1 MSILTSPS
9 PTTEITAPATLAGA
23 ATTSTTPPATEERKG
38 LTKKEVAGDHPT
50 WCPGCGDFSVL
61 ALYFKLI
68 EKRKMVHEKIT
79 TVAGI
84 GCSSRFP
91 YFVQAHGVHFIH
103 GRALPFASGI
113 SLSRPDLHVFVFGG
127 DGDAFSIG
135 GNHFTHTARKNIKLT
150 YCVMDNWVYGLTKK
164 QTSPTS
170 PLGFKSKTDQWGA
183 VDHPINPMKQA
194 IAAGATF
201 VARTTHSNPN
211 HVLQMMEAA
220 MDHDG
225 FSFIECLS
233 ECVEFYEG
241 AFDASNPRKGGVFK
255 EVPKDH
261 DVTDEGAAYKL
272 AGDSFPGYFG
282 IFYKNGAKAT
292 KNAKE
297 QEIIKNHQTKFTG
310 LKDWQILQKNFDRM
324 K

>member
-1 MSILTSPS
+1 MSSSLTDAPARAGDLTSVVL
-9 PTTEITAPATLAGA
+9 PA
-23 ATTSTTPPATEERKG
+23 SDRKP
-38 LTKKEVAGDHPT
+38 LSKKELAADQPT

-68 EKRKMVHEKIT
+68 EKRKLWHEKIT
-79 TVAGI
+79 TIAGI

-91 YFVQAHGVHFIH
+91 YFVQAHGVHYIH
-103 GRALPFASGI
+103 GRALPFASGV

-135 GNHFTHTARKNIKLT
+135 GNHFNHTARKNIRMT
-150 YCVMDNWVYGLTKK
+150 YVVMDNWVYGLTKK

-170 PLGFKSKTDQWGA
+170 PQGFKSKTDVGGA
-183 VDHPINPMKQA
+183 VDRPINPLKQA
-194 IAAGATF
+194 ISAGATF
-201 VARTTHSNPN
+201 VARTTHTNPN

-225 FSFIECLS
+225 FSFVECLS

-241 AFDASNPRKGGVFK
+241 AFDASNPRKGGVFNT
-255 EVPKDH
+255 VPADH
-261 DVTDEGAAYKL
+261 DVADEIAAYKL
-272 AGDSFPGYFG
+272 ADAAFPGYFG
-282 IFYKNGAKAT
+282 ILYKASCPT
-292 KNAKE
+292 KNANEAKINAAA
-297 QEIIKNHQTKFTG
+297 QEKVKG
-310 LKDWQILQKNFDRM
+310 LKDWQILKQTFDRL

>member
-1 MSILTSPS
+1 M
-9 PTTEITAPATLAGA
+9 
-23 ATTSTTPPATEERKG
+23 STTTDISPPKGPVSTPQPDIERKG
-38 LTKKEVAGDHPT
+38 LTKKEVAADHPT

-68 EKRKMVHEKIT
+68 EKRKLWHEKIT

-91 YFVQAHGVHFIH
+91 YFVQAHGAHFIH

-135 GNHFTHTARKNIKLT
+135 GNHFNHTARKNIKLT
-150 YCVMDNWVYGLTKK
+150 YVVMDNWVYGLTKK

-170 PLGFKSKTDQWGA
+170 PLGFKSKTDMWGA
-183 VDHPINPMKQA
+183 FDYPINPMKQA

-225 FSFIECLS
+225 FSFVECLS

-241 AFDASNPRKGGVFK
+241 AFDASNPRKGGMFK
-255 EVPKDH
+255 EVPKTH
-261 DVTDEGAAYKL
+261 DVTDEIAAYRL
-272 AGDSFPGYFG
+272 ADDPFPGYFG
-282 IFYKNGAKAT
+282 LFYRNPKPT
-292 KNAKE
+292 KNAREAEVQKTMME
-297 QEIIKNHQTKFTG
+297 KVNG
-310 LKDWQILQKNFDRM
+310 LKDWQILQKSFDRLR
-324 K
+324 

>member
-1 MSILTSPS
+1 MSSSITEIPARGGNITSVPS
-9 PTTEITAPATLAGA
+9 PATNGNGV
-23 ATTSTTPPATEERKG
+23 EERKG
-38 LTKKEVAGDHPT
+38 LTKKEIAADHPT

-68 EKRKMVHEKIT
+68 EKRKLWQEKIT

-91 YFVQAHGVHFIH
+91 YFVQAHGAHFIH

-135 GNHFTHTARKNIKLT
+135 GNHFNHTARKNVKMT

-170 PLGFKSKTDQWGA
+170 PLGFKSKTDVTGA
-183 VDHPINPMKQA
+183 LDQPINPMKQA
-194 IAAGATF
+194 ISAGASF
-201 VARTTHSNPN
+201 VARTTSSNPN

-241 AFDASNPRKGGVFK
+241 AFDASNPRKGGVFA

-261 DVTDEGAAYKL
+261 DVTDELAAYKL
-272 AGDSFPGYFG
+272 AGEPFPGKFG
-282 IFYKNGAKAT
+282 IFYKANRAT
-292 KNAKE
+292 KNANE
-297 QEIIKNHQTKFTG
+297 QKIIGAAREKTKS
-310 LKDWQILQKNFDRM
+310 LQDWQILQKNFDRL

>member
-1 MSILTSPS
+1 MSVSTVVDAPS
-9 PTTEITAPATLAGA
+9 SKPQSAPVPPSASAPAAGA
-23 ATTSTTPPATEERKG
+23 PDGERKG
-38 LTKKEVAGDHPT
+38 LTKKEIAADHPT

-68 EKRKMVHEKIT
+68 EKRKLHHEKIT

-91 YFVQAHGVHFIH
+91 YFVQAHGAHFIH
-103 GRALPFASGI
+103 GRALAFASGI
-113 SLSRPDLHVFVFGG
+113 SLSRPDLHPFVFGG

-135 GNHFTHTARKNIKLT
+135 GNHFNHTARRNINLT
-150 YCVMDNWVYGLTKK
+150 YVVMDNWVYGLTKK

-170 PLGFKSKTDQWGA
+170 PLGFKSKTDLWGA
-183 VDHPINPMKQA
+183 VDYPINPLKQA
-194 IAAGATF
+194 LAAGATF
-201 VARTTHSNPN
+201 VARTTHTNPN

-220 MDHDG
+220 IDHNG

-241 AFDASNPRKGGVFK
+241 AFDASNPRKGGVFNL
-255 EVPKDH
+255 VPKEH
-261 DVTDEGAAYKL
+261 DVTDELAAYKL
-272 AGDSFPGYFG
+272 ASTPFPGYFG
-282 IFYKNGAKAT
+282 VFYKSDKPT
-292 KNAKE
+292 KNEKE
-297 QEIIKNHQTKFTG
+297 AEVIQSYREKVKG
-310 LKDWQILQKNFDRM
+310 KADWEILQQSFNRM

>member
-1 MSILTSPS
+1 MSSPS
-9 PTTEITAPATLAGA
+9 IPFETLPRTGNVP
-23 ATTSTTPPATEERKG
+23 STPVPLIADADRKG
-38 LTKKEVAGDHPT
+38 LTKKEAAADHPT

-68 EKRKMVHEKIT
+68 EKRKIYHEKIT

-91 YFVQAHGVHFIH
+91 YFVQAHGAHFIH
-103 GRALPFASGI
+103 GRALPFASGV
-113 SLSRPDLHVFVFGG
+113 SLTRPDLHVFVFGG

-135 GNHFTHTARKNIKLT
+135 GNHFNHTARKNIKMT
-150 YCVMDNWVYGLTKK
+150 YCVMDNFVYGLTKK

-170 PLGFKSKTDQWGA
+170 PLGFKSKTDTWGA
-183 VDHPINPMKQA
+183 VDQPINPMRQA
-194 IAAGATF
+194 ISAGATF
-201 VARTTHSNPN
+201 VARTTATNPN

-233 ECVEFYEG
+233 ECIEFYEG
-241 AFDASNPRKGGVFK
+241 AFDAANPRKGGKFDL
-255 EVPKDH
+255 VPAEH
-261 DVTDEGAAYKL
+261 DATDEVAAYRI
-272 AGDSFPGYFG
+272 AGDPFPGKFG
-282 IFYKNGAKAT
+282 IFYKVNKPT
-292 KNAKE
+292 KNANEAKITSSMQEKVKE
-297 QEIIKNHQTKFTG
+297 LNTA
-310 LKDWQILQKNFDRM
+310 QILQKTFDRM

>member
-1 MSILTSPS
+1 MSETKIEIPNRVAGNIVSVSAPS
-9 PTTEITAPATLAGA
+9 LPV
-23 ATTSTTPPATEERKG
+23 EERKG
-38 LTKKEVAGDHPT
+38 LTKKDIAADHPT

-68 EKRKMVHEKIT
+68 EKRKMWQEKIT

-91 YFVQAHGVHFIH
+91 YFVQAHGVHYIH
-103 GRALPFASGI
+103 GRALAFASGI
-113 SLSRPDLHVFVFGG
+113 SLSRPDLHLFVFGG

-135 GNHFTHTARKNIKLT
+135 GNHFNHTARKNVKMT
-150 YCVMDNWVYGLTKK
+150 YVVMDNWVYGLTKK

-170 PLGFKSKTDQWGA
+170 PLGFKSKTDTWGA
-183 VDHPINPMKQA
+183 VDYPINPMKQA
-194 IAAGATF
+194 IAAGASF
-201 VARTTHSNPN
+201 VARTTHTNPN

-241 AFDASNPRKGGVFK
+241 AFDASNPRKGGVFN

-261 DVTDEGAAYKL
+261 DVTDELAAYKL
-272 AGDSFPGYFG
+272 ANEPFPGYFG
-282 IFYKNGAKAT
+282 IFYKSAKAT

-297 QEIIKNHQTKFTG
+297 ANIIKTSQEKVKG
-310 LKDWQILQKNFDRM
+310 MKDWEILQKTFDRL

>member
-1 MSILTSPS
+1 MSSSL
-9 PTTEITAPATLAGA
+9 TEIPARGGNITSVSAPSL
-23 ATTSTTPPATEERKG
+23 EERKP
-38 LTKKEVAGDHPT
+38 LTKKEISADHPT

-68 EKRKMVHEKIT
+68 EKRKLWHEKIT
-79 TVAGI
+79 TIAGI

-91 YFVQAHGVHFIH
+91 YFVQAHGAHYIH
-103 GRALPFASGI
+103 GRALPFASGV

-135 GNHFTHTARKNIKLT
+135 GNHFNHTARKNIKMT
-150 YCVMDNWVYGLTKK
+150 YVVMDNWVYGLTKK

-170 PLGFKSKTDQWGA
+170 PIGFKSKTDVTGA
-183 VDHPINPMKQA
+183 LDQPINPMKQA
-194 IAAGATF
+194 ISAGATF
-201 VARTTHSNPN
+201 VARTTHTNPN

-241 AFDASNPRKGGVFK
+241 AFDASNPRKGGVFNA
-255 EVPKDH
+255 VPADH
-261 DVTDEGAAYKL
+261 DVTDEVAAYKL
-272 AGDSFPGYFG
+272 ASEPFPGKFG
-282 IFYKNGAKAT
+282 IFYKASRAT
-292 KNAKE
+292 KNANESK
-297 QEIIKNHQTKFTG
+297 IIAAGREKVNG
-310 LKDWQILQKNFDRM
+310 MKDWQILQKSFDRL